1 MKIPVVFSNN
11 AEPVERDEDCDSA
24 LDFSLGALMEKEID
38 KILLYFALF
47 AKVLSKLIHFN

>member
-1 MKIPVVFSNN
+1 MKIPVVFCNN
-11 AEPVERDEDCDSA
+11 AEPVEGDEDCDSA
-24 LDFSLGALMEKEID
+24 LDFSLGALMEEEID